1 MQTVDQAGQAG
12 MARAPRNC
20 AHRVP
25 TGRYDADPRRRT
37 NRWIDLSPEQAAEA
51 FRAAARA
58 AGDAYLIDA
67 EDERVA
73 RTYS

>member
-1 MQTVDQAGQAG
+1 MLI
-12 MARAPRNC
+12 R
-20 AHRVP
+20 
-25 TGRYDADPRRRT
+25 DAEQ
-37 NRWIDLSPEQAAEA
+37 NRWIDLSLEQAAEA